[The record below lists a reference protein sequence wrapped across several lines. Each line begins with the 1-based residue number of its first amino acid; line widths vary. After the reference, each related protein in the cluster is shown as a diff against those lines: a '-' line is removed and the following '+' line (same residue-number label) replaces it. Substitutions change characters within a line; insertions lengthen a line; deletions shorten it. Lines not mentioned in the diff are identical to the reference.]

1 MSNIVFSTDPDW
13 GKTCEV
19 CGNSNTE
26 CICNNQNSEI
36 IKKLIVYLKR
46 DKKGRAGKTVCVIS
60 NLKGDLKT
68 FQKELQKK
76 CASGGSLKNGSIE
89 IQGDHL
95 NKIKTFFEEKGYT
108 VKQVGG

>member
-19 CGNSNTE
+19 CGNSNNQ
-26 CICNNQNSEI
+26 CICKNQISEVF
-36 IKKLIVYLKR
+36 KNQTVYIKR
-46 DKKGRAGKTVCVIS
+46 DKKGRAGKTVSVIT
-60 NLKGDLKT
+60 NLKGDLKA
-68 FQKELQKK
+68 FQKDLQKK
-76 CASGGSLKNGSIE
+76 CASGGAVKNGAIE